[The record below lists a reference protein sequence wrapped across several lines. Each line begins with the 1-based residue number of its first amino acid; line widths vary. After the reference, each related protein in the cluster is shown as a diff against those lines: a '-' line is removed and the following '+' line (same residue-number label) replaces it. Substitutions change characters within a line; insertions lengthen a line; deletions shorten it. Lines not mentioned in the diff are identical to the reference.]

1 MTAGG
6 WFRSHRAGY
15 RFAVAG
21 FALLAL
27 AANGCESCRAKPKF
41 ESAPSTNAPAAPEPG
56 TLTGSVKLAPGYE
69 LPSYAPDD
77 MERKVL
83 QHIHGG
89 TFPEKCSPPKQSDRT
104 PVTQGPDGKLIG
116 VMVAASQFTKSAPR
130 PPKGFDIVIK
140 DCRLTP
146 RLVVGQLGDLI
157 NLKNE
162 VEFPFM
168 PTYGANAYNET
179 LVPGQSKAL
188 RLDKAGVEN
197 VLCGFTA
204 PCGRTDVVVLRHP
217 VFAVTDDTGVF
228 KIDDF
233 PTDETVQVN
242 AWHPLFQ
249 DATVSVKVGKGETKN
264 VEFVLTPLPQQKPA
278 EAAPDAGAKPEE
290 KPAVEKPA
298 KPTKPTTPTTPTKPA
313 KAK

>member
-1 MTAGG
+1 MTAGS
-6 WFRSHRAGY
+6 WSRSSRAGY
-15 RFAVAG
+15 RIGVAG
-21 FALLAL
+21 FVVLAL
-27 AANGCESCRAKPKF
+27 AASGCESCRAKPKF
-41 ESAPSTNAPAAPEPG
+41 ESSESKNAPAADLPG
-56 TLTGSVKLAPGYE
+56 MLTGSVKLAPGYE
-69 LPSYAPDD
+69 LPSYPGDD

-89 TFPEKCSPPKQSDRT
+89 TFPEKCTPPKQSDRT

-116 VMVAASQFTKSAPR
+116 VMVAASQFTKSTPRAP
-130 PPKGFDIVIK
+130 KVFDVVIK

-146 RLVVGQLGDLI
+146 RLVVGQLGDMI

-179 LVPGQSKAL
+179 LVPGQSKAM

-204 PCGRTDVVVLRHP
+204 PCGRTDVVVVRHP
-217 VFAVTDDTGVF
+217 VFGVTDDKGMF
-228 KIDDF
+228 RIEDF

-249 DATVSVKVGKGETKN
+249 DSKVSVKVGKGETKT

-278 EAAPDAGAKPEE
+278 EPEPAAEPKPDE
-290 KPAVEKPA
+290 KPAGD
-298 KPTKPTTPTTPTKPA
+298 KPTKATKAA